1 MRADMAAEI
10 AQVLVGPGRPDLA
23 VETWLGMLAV
33 PAHAET
39 VAVGGGGRF
48 QRPLALYN
56 QRVCRGGDILLQ
68 RDGFAA
74 IGYPAAHF
82 AVPGQLRWGRFHHP
96 RRTMR
101 QSDGGRAYRLDM
113 DLLLPSCHSRRP
125 PRASTSMKPE

>member
-39 VAVGGGGRF
+39 VTVGGGGRF

-56 QRVCRGGDILLQ
+56 QRVRRGGDILLQ

-82 AVPGQLRWGRFHHP
+82 CGSWAAPVGPIPSSSPDDAAKRW
-96 RRTMR
+96 RT
-101 QSDGGRAYRLDM
+101 G
-113 DLLLPSCHSRRP
+113 LPP
-125 PRASTSMKPE
+125 